1 MGLPGHRPPDEQGR
15 RPVVGFAFSKQVTC
29 VAKVDLTA
37 DRKVAYR
44 CTLVFAHIISALAN
58 LVAIVI
64 IADLAILT
72 MKVIV
77 LSRVDVHSFIFGI
90 PSGMTIAVTVC

>member
-1 MGLPGHRPPDEQGR
+1 M
-15 RPVVGFAFSKQVTC
+15 TC

-44 CTLVFAHIISALAN
+44 CTLVFAYTISALAN
-58 LVAIVI
+58 LVAIII

-77 LSRVDVHSFIFGI
+77 LSRVGAHPFIFRI
-90 PSGMTIAVTVC
+90 PFGTTIAVTVC